1 MLINFCSNCGNT
13 MQFGVIDGDHLPR
26 HNCNNCGFIS
36 YQNPKIIVG
45 CFPIWKNEV
54 MLCRRGIEP
63 RLGFWNLPGGFMEL
77 NETIE
82 MGAVREMK
90 EETGVDVKII
100 GLHSIFSVP
109 QVNQLHLHF
118 LAELTDLEYKLTPE
132 STEIKLFNEENTPWS
147 EIAFASTDFGLK
159 SYYFDLINNQRKIHI
174 GSTLIH
180 KFSPIY

>member
-1 MLINFCSNCGNT
+1 

-118 LAELTDLEYKLTPE
+118 LAELVNLDYKLTPE
-132 STEIKLFNEENTPWS
+132 STEIKLFNKRNTPWD

-159 SYYFDLINNQRKIHI
+159 SFFLDLEINQHQIHI
-174 GSTLIH
+174 GSTLTH
-180 KFSPIY
+180 KFSPIF